1 VTDLQRQ
8 SLVRAVA
15 LYNRGEFLQ
24 SQEVLEDLHHECDES
39 DRVLV
44 RTLAM
49 VACGMHIH
57 FYRGGGRGALN
68 LMRQSLILL
77 EDMRPACEGVATDA
91 LYDELRAYVDDLHER
106 KRRGARFF
114 DRWLA
119 PKIRLDDR

>member
-1 VTDLQRQ
+1 
-8 SLVRAVA
+8 
-15 LYNRGEFLQ
+15 
-24 SQEVLEDLHHECDES
+24 
-39 DRVLV
+39 
-44 RTLAM
+44 
-49 VACGMHIH
+49 
-57 FYRGGGRGALN
+57 
-68 LMRQSLILL
+68 MRQSLILL